1 MKTKDIVRSFSI
13 GNGKKKLMFHKN
25 LSDLFHGIR
34 NNKDKETKYIPQCID
49 EIKQGLRQQNVNVN
63 MEECDHLCNRLAIM
77 ADGRIKCLGCVP
89 ELKQLHS
96 AGFIISLQLVSTDV
110 SDEAVHNSKNHAGIL
125 TYFVKVN
132 NSIIWS
138 QVFLKS
144 EQFFRASSHLI
155 KNYSVNESTLEDI
168 FLTCGTRSHRKT
180 FANDDYNHRTN
191 GTMTTLQIEDV

>member
-1 MKTKDIVRSFSI
+1 MI
-13 GNGKKKLMFHKN
+13 KL
-25 LSDLFHGIR
+25 L
-34 NNKDKETKYIPQCID
+34 
-49 EIKQGLRQQNVNVN
+49 

-96 AGFIISLQLVSTDV
+96 AGLIISCKLVSTDV
-110 SDEAVHNSKNHAGIL
+110 SDEAVHNSKVM
-125 TYFVKVN
+125 F
-132 NSIIWS
+132 IIF
-138 QVFLKS
+138 QI
-144 EQFFRASSHLI
+144 ASSHLI